1 MSKETNFLNSFLEQ
15 AALAGVSSIF
25 PPALLLAPAAKA
37 AFGVAF
43 KEKPEFGLPVSM
55 PDGDVKYTLEGYG
68 PQSGESYKKVT
79 GGYPKGYEPAS
90 KERPKLTQELI
101 LSPPPSTV
109 PPSFPPIP
117 TLPGASKP
125 EGTIPQTTDKL
136 PEDILGELRKVLDP
150 QRLQEILD
158 IQNKAAIERSVIT
171 SALAREQTKELTAR
185 RIEEENI
192 RAWKEARVAQI
203 NANAI
208 QAASLASIIG
218 GSFQINPAV
227 MSEAFKASLQPI
239 TLTRRA

>member
-15 AALAGVSSIF
+15 AALAGASSIF

-37 AFGVAF
+37 AFGGAF
-43 KEKPEFGLPVSM
+43 KEKPEFGLPVSV
-55 PDGDVKYTLEGYG
+55 PGGDVKYTLEGYG

-79 GGYPKGYEPAS
+79 GEYPKGYEPAP
-90 KERPKLTQELI
+90 KEKPKLTQEPI
-101 LSPPPSTV
+101 LSPPSTS
-109 PPSFPPIP
+109 PPYVLSIP
-117 TLPGASKP
+117 APTGGSKP
-125 EGTIPQTTDKL
+125 ESTISQTTDKL
-136 PEDILGELRKVLDP
+136 PEDILGELRKVLNP

-185 RIEEENI
+185 KIEEENI

-239 TLTRRA
+239 TLTRRT